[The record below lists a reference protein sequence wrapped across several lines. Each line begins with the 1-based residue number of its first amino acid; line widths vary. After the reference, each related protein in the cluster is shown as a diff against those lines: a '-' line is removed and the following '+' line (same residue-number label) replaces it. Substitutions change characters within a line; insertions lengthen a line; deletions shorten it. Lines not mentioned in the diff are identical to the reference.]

1 MKPET
6 KRRVKNL
13 IHLLSQG
20 ATVESCGDYIITTYR
35 HSSREV
41 TINGSI
47 NYLFRMI
54 PHYKFG
60 KVLMP

>member
-13 IHLLSQG
+13 LKILSKC
-20 ATVESCGDYIITTYR
+20 ADVESNGEYQIVTYTYP
-35 HSSREV
+35 SRPIV
-41 TINGSI
+41 IRGMV
-47 NYLFRMI
+47 NYMFDMI